1 MLSINEIIEK
11 NKESSGEPYFLLN
24 SDEGS
29 RQHRA
34 IITNISKSQK
44 LVSSPDTVSRD
55 LIQQVNN
62 FLCHFNMMQNHFDL
76 SEINGTHAR
85 FSRYYN
91 AAHFINLR
99 LGSISF
105 LNTLMVDKLL
115 ISDFLSKIQALL
127 RVDIDHVTKIQDHLE
142 DAKSLIDSQMLE
154 LDSLVKKY
162 DADSFEQK
170 IAANNVISR
179 IVGGM
184 GSQRD
189 DANVVNSAFNL
200 SVFEE
205 RLNDHISTQR
215 RFYESLLT
223 KIDAISKCLVSFSI
237 NSSSLVDVISSA
249 IASNE
254 KTFDISPTNSF
265 EADLATYVRK
275 TIKSELPLQIL
286 KELVDSHLRL
296 VNESNLE
303 IENIANDIDIESQ
316 SYSNG
321 LIESIQPFVKNDL
334 VKVSAESML
343 NTQRKYEYDCE
354 N

>member
-1 MLSINEIIEK
+1 MLSINEVIEK
-11 NKESSGEPYFLLN
+11 NTEGSGEPYFLLN

-44 LVSSPDTVSRD
+44 LVSSPDSVSRV

-62 FLCHFNMMQNHFDL
+62 LLCQFNMMQNHFDL
-76 SEINGTHAR
+76 SEVNAIHAR
-85 FSRYYN
+85 YSRLYN

-99 LGSISF
+99 FGSISF
-105 LNTLMVDKLL
+105 LNTLIVDKIIIANSLSRIQILL
-115 ISDFLSKIQALL
+115 KND
-127 RVDIDHVTKIQDHLE
+127 VEHVAKIQDHLE
-142 DAKSLIDSQMLE
+142 ETRSLIASQMLE
-154 LDSLVKKY
+154 LDSLLKKY
-162 DADSFEQK
+162 EADSFEQK
-170 IAANNVISR
+170 IAANKVISR

-184 GSQRD
+184 DSDQD
-189 DANVVNSAFNL
+189 DVNVVNSAFNL
-200 SVFEE
+200 AVFAE
-205 RLNDHISTQR
+205 RLNDYILTQR
-215 RFYESLLT
+215 HFYESLLI
-223 KIDAISKCLVSFSI
+223 KIDAIYKCLVSISI

-275 TIKSELPLQIL
+275 TIRSELPLQIL

-334 VKVSAESML
+334 VKISAESML